1 MFVGMCYILMWY
13 SGDVDRLFG
22 IFLYQ
27 YIKKLQ
33 YPYTRILIHVE
44 RSLTIMYTAEHWN
57 FLFGGI
63 IMECKVIFS

>member
-33 YPYTRILIHVE
+33 YPYTRILIYVE

-63 IMECKVIFS
+63 IMEC